1 MDHDT
6 LNTASTYLNNLLL
19 ARGLLRD
26 TKALDFAKPTR
37 ETRAQIINLV
47 HDLLLRRDRDQEN
60 REQIALTLRT
70 LRADQTRKDGDLDRL
85 QARLDSQERSVQQAQ
100 TDARNA
106 KIEMRKLEST
116 TKALND
122 QLGRLK
128 ASVSQIKTQCANDVR
143 KRDMHIERLKSHL
156 QGQQRGNKGG
166 LVAPTISVSGRGP
179 HSFNASVR
187 DISDPEYN
195 LKQETTDFLTQLSSG
210 LSDENDAL
218 IDMIRGTLATL
229 RELLG
234 MPEQNLDNINDDT
247 ENEDGALGFA
257 HGSLAEELESML
269 EMLKTVLT
277 NPNFVS
283 MDEVEARDDEIAR
296 LREGWDQMEARWRD
310 LLYMMNGWCSRLEKS
325 GDTINLDELRKGLG
339 LGVGLEP
346 PPTAQKLRASQ
357 HIRSDSDHDSGIHT
371 LSPALSEGHTVPP
384 STAKSQRSID
394 PPEFF
399 NLNPRRG
406 QRTLN
411 KMSHNVQSPRKVA
424 FAMDASENIDPAA
437 SNPGKL
443 DTLSMVEASE
453 NRSSLPTRHQPDFT
467 PSAGSNDRLVSNITR
482 SHFSPGL
489 KHMQPSRSRGS
500 SPPRRSAED
509 SSEHLPQE
517 EEEEVQEEEQPPMSV
532 GEKLRLAQAEAEAAG
547 SASRRGH
554 DEDSQLDID
563 IDEEIGKL
571 RSPAKKSKIQGRPKR
586 RKSTLSP
593 EELEDLLGLE

>member
-26 TKALDFAKPTR
+26 SKPLDFAKPTR

-70 LRADQTRKDGDLDRL
+70 LRTDQTRKDGDLERL
-85 QARLDSQERSVQQAQ
+85 QTRLDAQERSLQQAQ
-100 TDARNA
+100 TEARNA

-116 TKALND
+116 SKALHD

-166 LVAPTISVSGRGP
+166 LVAPTISVGGRGP

-218 IDMIRGTLATL
+218 IEMIRGTLATL

-234 MPEQNLDNINDDT
+234 VPEQNLDNTVDGI
-247 ENEDGALGFA
+247 ENEDGFA

-269 EMLKTVLT
+269 DMLKTVLT

-310 LLYMMNGWCSRLEKS
+310 LLFMMNGWCTRLEKS
-325 GDTINLDELRKGLG
+325 GDTINLDELKKGLG
-339 LGVGLEP
+339 LGVGLEA

-357 HIRSDSDHDSGIHT
+357 HARSNSDHDSGIHT
-371 LSPALSEGHTVPP
+371 LSPTPSESHAAPP

-399 NLNPRRG
+399 NLNPRG
-406 QRTLN
+406 QRMLN
-411 KMSHNVQSPRKVA
+411 KTSHNIQSPRKVA
-424 FAMDASENIDPAA
+424 FAMDASENTDPAEPA
-437 SNPGKL
+437 PSTL
-443 DTLSMVEASE
+443 DTPTFVKASAT
-453 NRSSLPTRHQPDFT
+453 RSSLPTRRQLDLT
-467 PSAGSNDRLVSNITR
+467 PSAGSHDRLVSTI
-482 SHFSPGL
+482 
-489 KHMQPSRSRGS
+489 
-500 SPPRRSAED
+500 A
-509 SSEHLPQE
+509 
-517 EEEEVQEEEQPPMSV
+517 
-532 GEKLRLAQAEAEAAG
+532 
-547 SASRRGH
+547 
-554 DEDSQLDID
+554 
-563 IDEEIGKL
+563 
-571 RSPAKKSKIQGRPKR
+571 
-586 RKSTLSP
+586 
-593 EELEDLLGLE
+593 

>member
-85 QARLDSQERSVQQAQ
+85 QSRLDSQERSLQQAQ

-106 KIEMRKLEST
+106 KIEMRKLELT

-234 MPEQNLDNINDDT
+234 MPEQNLDHINDELD
-247 ENEDGALGFA
+247 NEDGATGFA

-310 LLYMMNGWCSRLEKS
+310 LLYMMNGWCTRLEKS

-339 LGVGLEP
+339 LGVGLEA

-357 HIRSDSDHDSGIHT
+357 YARSDSDHDSGIHT
-371 LSPALSEGHTVPP
+371 LSPTTSEGRTVPP

-399 NLNPRRG
+399 DLNPRRG

-424 FAMDASENIDPAA
+424 FAMDASENTDPAA
-437 SNPGKL
+437 STPDKL
-443 DTLSMVEASE
+443 NSPSFVKAST
-453 NRSSLPTRHQPDFT
+453 NTSLPTRRQPDFT
-467 PSAGSNDRLVSNITR
+467 PLTSSHDRLVSNITQ
-482 SHFSPGL
+482 SHSHSTL
-489 KHMQPSRSRGS
+489 TIMQPSRSRGS
-500 SPPRRSAED
+500 SPPRRSVED
-509 SSEHLPQE
+509 ASEHLPQGE
-517 EEEEVQEEEQPPMSV
+517 DEEVQEEEQPPMSV
-532 GEKLRLAQAEAEAAG
+532 DEKLRLAQAEAEAAG
-547 SASRRGH
+547 SASKRGH

>member
-26 TKALDFAKPTR
+26 SKSLDFAKPTR

-70 LRADQTRKDGDLDRL
+70 LRTDQTRKDGDLERL
-85 QARLDSQERSVQQAQ
+85 QTRLDAQERSLQQAQ
-100 TDARNA
+100 TEARNA

-116 TKALND
+116 SKALND

-166 LVAPTISVSGRGP
+166 LVAPTISVGGRGP

-218 IDMIRGTLATL
+218 IEMIRGTLATL

-234 MPEQNLDNINDDT
+234 VPEQNLDNTVDGI
-247 ENEDGALGFA
+247 ENEDGFA

-269 EMLKTVLT
+269 DMLKTVLT

-310 LLYMMNGWCSRLEKS
+310 LLFMMNGWCTRLEKS
-325 GDTINLDELRKGLG
+325 GDTINLDELKKGLG
-339 LGVGLEP
+339 LGVGLEA

-357 HIRSDSDHDSGIHT
+357 HARSNSDHDSGIHT
-371 LSPALSEGHTVPP
+371 LSPTPSESHAAPP

-399 NLNPRRG
+399 NLNPRG

-411 KMSHNVQSPRKVA
+411 KTSHNIQSPRKVA
-424 FAMDASENIDPAA
+424 FAMDASENTDPAEPA
-437 SNPGKL
+437 PGTL
-443 DTLSMVEASE
+443 DTPVFVKASAT
-453 NRSSLPTRHQPDFT
+453 RSSLPTRRQLDLT
-467 PSAGSNDRLVSNITR
+467 PPAGSHDRLS
-482 SHFSPGL
+482 S
-489 KHMQPSRSRGS
+489 QSRGS
-500 SPPRRSAED
+500 SPPRRPVD
-509 SSEHLPQE
+509 SPSEHLPQGEDE
-517 EEEEVQEEEQPPMSV
+517 ECREEGNSRLSV
-532 GEKLRLAQAEAEAAG
+532 EEKLRLAQAEAEAAG
-547 SASRRGH
+547 GAPTKGP
-554 DEDSQLDID
+554 DEDSQFDID
-563 IDEEIGKL
+563 LDEEMSKL
-571 RSPAKKSKIQGRPKR
+571 RSPAKKTKIQGRPKR

>member
-26 TKALDFAKPTR
+26 SKALDFAKPTR

-70 LRADQTRKDGDLDRL
+70 LRTDQTRKDGDLERL
-85 QARLDSQERSVQQAQ
+85 QTRLDTQERSLLQAQ
-100 TDARNA
+100 TEARNA

-116 TKALND
+116 TKVLND

-166 LVAPTISVSGRGP
+166 LVAPSISIGGRGP

-218 IDMIRGTLATL
+218 IEMIRGTLVTL

-234 MPEQNLDNINDDT
+234 VPEQNLDNTVDSI

-269 EMLKTVLT
+269 DTLKTVLT

-310 LLYMMNGWCSRLEKS
+310 LLYMMNGWCTRLEKS
-325 GDTINLDELRKGLG
+325 GDTINLEELKKGLG
-339 LGVGLEP
+339 LGVGLEA

-357 HIRSDSDHDSGIHT
+357 HARSDSDHDSGIHT
-371 LSPALSEGHTVPP
+371 LSPTPSESRPAPP

-399 NLNPRRG
+399 NLNPRG

-411 KMSHNVQSPRKVA
+411 KMCHNVQSPRKVA
-424 FAMDASENIDPAA
+424 FALDASENTDPAE
-437 SNPGKL
+437 STPGRL
-443 DTLSMVEASE
+443 DLPAFIKVSA
-453 NRSSLPTRHQPDFT
+453 NRSALPTRRQVDLT
-467 PSAGSNDRLVSNITR
+467 PSAGSHDRL
-482 SHFSPGL
+482 
-489 KHMQPSRSRGS
+489 PSRSRGS
-500 SPPRRSAED
+500 SPPQKLADSPSEKSPQQED
-509 SSEHLPQE
+509 DD
-517 EEEEVQEEEQPPMSV
+517 VQEEEDPEMSV
-532 GEKLRLAQAEAEAAG
+532 EEKLRLAQAEAEAAG
-547 SASRRGH
+547 GAQDRGL
-554 DEDSQLDID
+554 DEDSQLNID
-563 IDEEIGKL
+563 LDEEMSKV
-571 RSPAKKSKIQGRPKR
+571 RSPAKKTKIQGRPKR

>member
-26 TKALDFAKPTR
+26 SKPLDFAKPTR

-70 LRADQTRKDGDLDRL
+70 LRTDQTRKDGDLERL
-85 QARLDSQERSVQQAQ
+85 QARLDAQERSLQQAQ
-100 TDARNA
+100 TEARNA

-166 LVAPTISVSGRGP
+166 LVAPAISVGGRGP

-218 IDMIRGTLATL
+218 IEMIRGTLATL

-234 MPEQNLDNINDDT
+234 VPEQNLDNTVDGI
-247 ENEDGALGFA
+247 ENEDGFA

-269 EMLKTVLT
+269 DTLKTVLT

-310 LLYMMNGWCSRLEKS
+310 LLLMMNGWCTRLEKS
-325 GDTINLDELRKGLG
+325 GDTINLDELKKGLG
-339 LGVGLEP
+339 LGVGLEA

-357 HIRSDSDHDSGIHT
+357 HARSNSDHDSGIHT
-371 LSPALSEGHTVPP
+371 LSPTPSESHAVPP

-399 NLNPRRG
+399 NLNPRG

-424 FAMDASENIDPAA
+424 FAMDASENTDPAEPA
-437 SNPGKL
+437 PGTL
-443 DTLSMVEASE
+443 DTPLFVKAPAT
-453 NRSSLPTRHQPDFT
+453 RSSLPTRRQLDLT
-467 PSAGSNDRLVSNITR
+467 PSAGSHDRL
-482 SHFSPGL
+482 
-489 KHMQPSRSRGS
+489 PSQSRGS
-500 SPPRRSAED
+500 SPPRRPVD
-509 SSEHLPQE
+509 SPSEHLPQGEDE
-517 EEEEVQEEEQPPMSV
+517 EYREEDGSRMSV
-532 GEKLRLAQAEAEAAG
+532 EEKLRLAQVEAEAAG
-547 SASRRGH
+547 GAPTKGP
-554 DEDSQLDID
+554 DEDSQID
-563 IDEEIGKL
+563 IDLDEEMNKL
-571 RSPAKKSKIQGRPKR
+571 RSPAKKTKIQGRPKR

>member
-26 TKALDFAKPTR
+26 SKPLDFAKPTR

-70 LRADQTRKDGDLDRL
+70 LRTDQTRKDGDLERL
-85 QARLDSQERSVQQAQ
+85 QTRLDAQERSLQQAQ
-100 TDARNA
+100 TEARNA

-166 LVAPTISVSGRGP
+166 LVAPTISVGGRGP

-218 IDMIRGTLATL
+218 IEMIRGTLATL

-234 MPEQNLDNINDDT
+234 VPEQNLDNTADGI
-247 ENEDGALGFA
+247 ENEDGFA

-269 EMLKTVLT
+269 DTLKTVLT

-310 LLYMMNGWCSRLEKS
+310 LLFMMNGWCTRLEKS
-325 GDTINLDELRKGLG
+325 GDTINLDELKKGLG
-339 LGVGLEP
+339 LGVGLEAP
-346 PPTAQKLRASQ
+346 ATAQKLRASQ
-357 HIRSDSDHDSGIHT
+357 HARSNSDHDSGIHT
-371 LSPALSEGHTVPP
+371 LSPTPSESHAAPP

-399 NLNPRRG
+399 NLNPRG

-424 FAMDASENIDPAA
+424 FAVDASENTDPAEPA
-437 SNPGKL
+437 PGTL
-443 DTLSMVEASE
+443 DTPIFVKASAT
-453 NRSSLPTRHQPDFT
+453 RSSLPTRRQLDLT
-467 PSAGSNDRLVSNITR
+467 PSAGSHDRL
-482 SHFSPGL
+482 
-489 KHMQPSRSRGS
+489 PSQSRGS
-500 SPPRRSAED
+500 SPPRRPVD
-509 SSEHLPQE
+509 YLSEHLPQGEDE
-517 EEEEVQEEEQPPMSV
+517 EYREEDGARMSV
-532 GEKLRLAQAEAEAAG
+532 EEKLRLAQAEAEAAG
-547 SASRRGH
+547 GAPTKRP
-554 DEDSQLDID
+554 DEDSQIDID
-563 IDEEIGKL
+563 IDEEMSKL
-571 RSPAKKSKIQGRPKR
+571 RSPAKKTKIQGRPKR

>member
-19 ARGLLRD
+19 ARGLLRES
-26 TKALDFAKPTR
+26 KALDFAKPTR
-37 ETRAQIINLV
+37 DTRAQIINLV

-70 LRADQTRKDGDLDRL
+70 LRTDQTRKDGDLERL
-85 QARLDSQERSVQQAQ
+85 QTRLDTQERSLLQAQ
-100 TDARNA
+100 TEARNA

-166 LVAPTISVSGRGP
+166 LVAPSISVGGRGP
-179 HSFNASVR
+179 HSFNASTR

-218 IDMIRGTLATL
+218 IDMIRETLVTL

-234 MPEQNLDNINDDT
+234 VPEQNADNTIDGMD
-247 ENEDGALGFA
+247 NEDSTNGFA

-269 EMLKTVLT
+269 ETLKTVLT

-283 MDEVEARDDEIAR
+283 MDEVEARDDEITR

-310 LLYMMNGWCSRLEKS
+310 LLFMMNGWCTRLEKS
-325 GDTINLDELRKGLG
+325 GDTINLDELKKGLG
-339 LGVGLEP
+339 LGVGLEA
-346 PPTAQKLRASQ
+346 PPTAQKFRASQ
-357 HIRSDSDHDSGIHT
+357 HARSDSDHDSGIHT
-371 LSPALSEGHTVPP
+371 LSPTPSETRTAPP
-384 STAKSQRSID
+384 STTKSTRSID

-399 NLNPRRG
+399 NLKPRG

-424 FAMDASENIDPAA
+424 FALSASENTDPAG
-437 SNPGKL
+437 STPVKL
-443 DTLSMVEASE
+443 DTPIPDNASAT
-453 NRSSLPTRHQPDFT
+453 RSSLPTRRQQELAT
-467 PSAGSNDRLVSNITR
+467 SARSHDRLVSICIDTFVPQTNGDTAVSITR
-482 SHFSPGL
+482 LFTAAKTVKLCSRALAARGRRRSSGRRRQSHVCRGKAAPCTG
-489 KHMQPSRSRGS
+489 RGRGS
-500 SPPRRSAED
+500 R
-509 SSEHLPQE
+509 
-517 EEEEVQEEEQPPMSV
+517 
-532 GEKLRLAQAEAEAAG
+532 
-547 SASRRGH
+547 
-554 DEDSQLDID
+554 
-563 IDEEIGKL
+563 
-571 RSPAKKSKIQGRPKR
+571 
-586 RKSTLSP
+586 
-593 EELEDLLGLE
+593 

>member
-26 TKALDFAKPTR
+26 SKPLDFAKPTR
-37 ETRAQIINLV
+37 DTRAQIINLV

-70 LRADQTRKDGDLDRL
+70 LRTDQTRKDGDLERL
-85 QARLDSQERSVQQAQ
+85 QTRLDTQERALQQAQ
-100 TDARNA
+100 TEARNA

-166 LVAPTISVSGRGP
+166 LVAPSISVGGRGP

-187 DISDPEYN
+187 DTSDPEYN

-218 IDMIRGTLATL
+218 IEMIRGTLVTL

-234 MPEQNLDNINDDT
+234 VPEQNLDSTVDGI
-247 ENEDGALGFA
+247 ENEDGTIGFA

-269 EMLKTVLT
+269 ETLKTVLT

-310 LLYMMNGWCSRLEKS
+310 LLFMMNGWCTRLEKS
-325 GDTINLDELRKGLG
+325 GDTINLDELKKGLG
-339 LGVGLEP
+339 LGVGLEA

-357 HIRSDSDHDSGIHT
+357 HARSDSHDSGIHT
-371 LSPALSEGHTVPP
+371 LSPTPSENHAAPP

-399 NLNPRRG
+399 DLKPRG
-406 QRTLN
+406 QQRTLS

-424 FAMDASENIDPAA
+424 FALSASENTDPAESTPA
-437 SNPGKL
+437 KL
-443 DTLSMVEASE
+443 DTPTSVKASAT
-453 NRSSLPTRHQPDFT
+453 RSSLPTRRQLDLT
-467 PSAGSNDRLVSNITR
+467 SSAGSHDRLVST
-482 SHFSPGL
+482 
-489 KHMQPSRSRGS
+489 
-500 SPPRRSAED
+500 
-509 SSEHLPQE
+509 LPNC
-517 EEEEVQEEEQPPMSV
+517 VH
-532 GEKLRLAQAEAEAAG
+532 
-547 SASRRGH
+547 AS
-554 DEDSQLDID
+554 I
-563 IDEEIGKL
+563 
-571 RSPAKKSKIQGRPKR
+571 
-586 RKSTLSP
+586 
-593 EELEDLLGLE
+593 

>member
-26 TKALDFAKPTR
+26 SKPLDFAKPTR

-70 LRADQTRKDGDLDRL
+70 LRTDQTRKDGDLERL
-85 QARLDSQERSVQQAQ
+85 QTRFDAQERSLQQAQ
-100 TDARNA
+100 TEARNA

-116 TKALND
+116 TKVLND

-166 LVAPTISVSGRGP
+166 LVAPTISVGGRGP

-218 IDMIRGTLATL
+218 IEMIRGTLATL

-234 MPEQNLDNINDDT
+234 VPEQNLDNTVDGI
-247 ENEDGALGFA
+247 ENEDGFA

-269 EMLKTVLT
+269 DMLKTVLT

-310 LLYMMNGWCSRLEKS
+310 LLFMMNGWCTRLEKS
-325 GDTINLDELRKGLG
+325 GDTINLDELKKGLG
-339 LGVGLEP
+339 LGVGLEA

-357 HIRSDSDHDSGIHT
+357 HARSNSDHDSGIHT
-371 LSPALSEGHTVPP
+371 LSPTPSDSYAAPP

-399 NLNPRRG
+399 NLNPRG

-411 KMSHNVQSPRKVA
+411 KVSHNVQSPRKVA
-424 FAMDASENIDPAA
+424 FAMDASENTDPAEPA
-437 SNPGKL
+437 PGTL
-443 DTLSMVEASE
+443 DTPSFVKPSAT
-453 NRSSLPTRHQPDFT
+453 RSSLPTRRQLDLT
-467 PSAGSNDRLVSNITR
+467 PSTGSHD
-482 SHFSPGL
+482 GL
-489 KHMQPSRSRGS
+489 PSQSRGS
-500 SPPRRSAED
+500 SPPRRPVD
-509 SSEHLPQE
+509 SPSEHLPQGEDE
-517 EEEEVQEEEQPPMSV
+517 EYREEGGSRLSV
-532 GEKLRLAQAEAEAAG
+532 EEKLRLAQAEAEAAG
-547 SASRRGH
+547 GAPNRGP
-554 DEDSQLDID
+554 DEDSQFDID
-563 IDEEIGKL
+563 LDEEMSKL
-571 RSPAKKSKIQGRPKR
+571 RSPAKKTKIQGRPKR

>member
-1 MDHDT
+1 T
-6 LNTASTYLNNLLL
+6 
-19 ARGLLRD
+19 
-26 TKALDFAKPTR
+26 
-37 ETRAQIINLV
+37 
-47 HDLLLRRDRDQEN
+47 
-60 REQIALTLRT
+60 
-70 LRADQTRKDGDLDRL
+70 DQTRKDGDLERL
-85 QARLDSQERSVQQAQ
+85 QTRLDAQERSLQQAQ
-100 TDARNA
+100 TEARNA

-166 LVAPTISVSGRGP
+166 LVAPTISVGGRGP

-218 IDMIRGTLATL
+218 IEMIRGTLATL

-234 MPEQNLDNINDDT
+234 VPEQNLDNTVDGI
-247 ENEDGALGFA
+247 ENEDGFA

-269 EMLKTVLT
+269 DTLKTVLT

-310 LLYMMNGWCSRLEKS
+310 LLFMMNGWCTRLEKS
-325 GDTINLDELRKGLG
+325 GDTINLDELKKGLG
-339 LGVGLEP
+339 LGVGLEA

-357 HIRSDSDHDSGIHT
+357 HTRSNSDHDSGIHT
-371 LSPALSEGHTVPP
+371 LSPTPSESHAAPP

-399 NLNPRRG
+399 NLNPRG

-424 FAMDASENIDPAA
+424 FAMDASKNTDP
-437 SNPGKL
+437 SEPTPGTL
-443 DTLSMVEASE
+443 DTSVFVKASAT
-453 NRSSLPTRHQPDFT
+453 RSSLPTRRQLELT
-467 PSAGSNDRLVSNITR
+467 PPAGSHDRL
-482 SHFSPGL
+482 
-489 KHMQPSRSRGS
+489 PSQSRGS
-500 SPPRRSAED
+500 SPPRRPVD
-509 SSEHLPQE
+509 SPSEHLPQGEDE
-517 EEEEVQEEEQPPMSV
+517 EYREEDGSRMSV
-532 GEKLRLAQAEAEAAG
+532 EEKLRLAQAEAEAAG
-547 SASRRGH
+547 GAPTKGP
-554 DEDSQLDID
+554 DEDSQVDID
-563 IDEEIGKL
+563 LDEEMSKL
-571 RSPAKKSKIQGRPKR
+571 RSPAKKTKIQGRPKR

>member
-26 TKALDFAKPTR
+26 SKSLDFAKPTR

-70 LRADQTRKDGDLDRL
+70 LRTDQTRKDGDLDRL
-85 QARLDSQERSVQQAQ
+85 QARLDEKERSLLQAQ
-100 TDARNA
+100 TEARNA
-106 KIEMRKLEST
+106 RIEMRKLEST

-122 QLGRLK
+122 QLARLK

-229 RELLG
+229 KELLG
-234 MPEQNLDNINDDT
+234 VPDQNYDNTVDDI
-247 ENEDGALGFA
+247 ENEDGTLGFA
-257 HGSLAEELESML
+257 HGSLAEELESTL
-269 EMLKTVLT
+269 DMLKTVLT

-296 LREGWDQMEARWRD
+296 LREGWDQMEVRWRD
-310 LLYMMNGWCSRLEKS
+310 LLSMMNGWCSRLEKS
-325 GDTINLDELRKGLG
+325 GDTINLDELKRGLG
-339 LGVGLEP
+339 LGVGLEA

-357 HIRSDSDHDSGIHT
+357 HAGQHSRSGSDRDSGIHT
-371 LSPALSEGHTVPP
+371 LSPTPSESRALPP
-384 STAKSQRSID
+384 STAKSQRTIE

-399 NLNPRRG
+399 NLKPSE
-406 QRTLN
+406 QRMLN
-411 KMSHNVQSPRKVA
+411 KTSHNVQSPRKVA
-424 FAMDASENIDPAA
+424 FATDTSENMDPAA
-437 SNPGKL
+437 PTSERL
-443 DTLSMVEASE
+443 DTPTIVKAST
-453 NRSSLPTRHQPDFT
+453 RRPSSPARRQPDLT
-467 PSAGSNDRLVSNITR
+467 PSVGAHDRLVSTIAQ
-482 SHFSPGL
+482 SHPCL
-489 KHMQPSRSRGS
+489 
-500 SPPRRSAED
+500 
-509 SSEHLPQE
+509 
-517 EEEEVQEEEQPPMSV
+517 
-532 GEKLRLAQAEAEAAG
+532 
-547 SASRRGH
+547 
-554 DEDSQLDID
+554 I
-563 IDEEIGKL
+563 
-571 RSPAKKSKIQGRPKR
+571 
-586 RKSTLSP
+586 
-593 EELEDLLGLE
+593 

>member
-26 TKALDFAKPTR
+26 SKPLAFAKPTR

-70 LRADQTRKDGDLDRL
+70 LRTDQTRKDGDLERL
-85 QARLDSQERSVQQAQ
+85 QTRLDAQERSLQQAQ
-100 TDARNA
+100 TEARNA

-166 LVAPTISVSGRGP
+166 LVAPTISVGGRGP

-218 IDMIRGTLATL
+218 IEMIRGTLATL

-234 MPEQNLDNINDDT
+234 VPEQNLDNTVDGI
-247 ENEDGALGFA
+247 ENEDGFA

-269 EMLKTVLT
+269 DTLKTVLT

-310 LLYMMNGWCSRLEKS
+310 LLFMMNGWCTRLEKS
-325 GDTINLDELRKGLG
+325 GDTINLDELKKGLG
-339 LGVGLEP
+339 LGV
-346 PPTAQKLRASQ
+346 
-357 HIRSDSDHDSGIHT
+357 
-371 LSPALSEGHTVPP
+371 
-384 STAKSQRSID
+384 
-394 PPEFF
+394 
-399 NLNPRRG
+399 
-406 QRTLN
+406 
-411 KMSHNVQSPRKVA
+411 
-424 FAMDASENIDPAA
+424 
-437 SNPGKL
+437 
-443 DTLSMVEASE
+443 
-453 NRSSLPTRHQPDFT
+453 
-467 PSAGSNDRLVSNITR
+467 
-482 SHFSPGL
+482 
-489 KHMQPSRSRGS
+489 
-500 SPPRRSAED
+500 
-509 SSEHLPQE
+509 
-517 EEEEVQEEEQPPMSV
+517 
-532 GEKLRLAQAEAEAAG
+532 
-547 SASRRGH
+547 
-554 DEDSQLDID
+554 
-563 IDEEIGKL
+563 
-571 RSPAKKSKIQGRPKR
+571 
-586 RKSTLSP
+586 
-593 EELEDLLGLE
+593 

>member
-1 MDHDT
+1 MNHDT

-26 TKALDFAKPTR
+26 SKPLDFAKPTR

-60 REQIALTLRT
+60 REQIALSLRSLRT
-70 LRADQTRKDGDLDRL
+70 DQTRKDGDLERL
-85 QARLDSQERSVQQAQ
+85 QTRLDAQERSLLQAQ
-100 TDARNA
+100 TEARNA

-166 LVAPTISVSGRGP
+166 LVAPTISVGGRGP

-218 IDMIRGTLATL
+218 IEMIRETLATL

-234 MPEQNLDNINDDT
+234 VPEHNLSDT
-247 ENEDGALGFA
+247 ADGIENEDGFA

-269 EMLKTVLT
+269 DTLKTVLT

-296 LREGWDQMEARWRD
+296 LREGWDQMEARWKD
-310 LLYMMNGWCSRLEKS
+310 LLFMMNGWCTRLEKS
-325 GDTINLDELRKGLG
+325 GDTINLDELKKGLG
-339 LGVGLEP
+339 LGVGLEA

-357 HIRSDSDHDSGIHT
+357 RARSDSDHDSGIHT
-371 LSPALSEGHTVPP
+371 LSPTPSESHTAPP

-399 NLNPRRG
+399 NLNPRG

-424 FAMDASENIDPAA
+424 FAMDASENTDPAETA
-437 SNPGKL
+437 SGAL
-443 DTLSMVEASE
+443 DTPNLVKPSGT
-453 NRSSLPTRHQPDFT
+453 RSSLPTRRQLDLT
-467 PSAGSNDRLVSNITR
+467 PSAGSHDK
-482 SHFSPGL
+482 F
-489 KHMQPSRSRGS
+489 PSRSRGS
-500 SPPRRSAED
+500 SPPRRPVDSPSEYLRQGGEED
-509 SSEHLPQE
+509 YREDDGSR
-517 EEEEVQEEEQPPMSV
+517 MSIE
-532 GEKLRLAQAEAEAAG
+532 EKLRLAQAEAEAAG
-547 SASRRGH
+547 GAQTKGP
-554 DEDSQLDID
+554 DEDSQID
-563 IDEEIGKL
+563 IELDEEMSKL
-571 RSPAKKSKIQGRPKR
+571 RSPAKKTKIQGRPKR

>member
-26 TKALDFAKPTR
+26 SKALDFAKPTR
-37 ETRAQIINLV
+37 DTRAQIINLV

-70 LRADQTRKDGDLDRL
+70 LRTDQTRKDGDLERL
-85 QARLDSQERSVQQAQ
+85 QNRLDTQERSLLQAQ
-100 TDARNA
+100 TEARNA

-166 LVAPTISVSGRGP
+166 LVAPSISIGGRGP

-218 IDMIRGTLATL
+218 IDMIRGTLVTL

-234 MPEQNLDNINDDT
+234 VPDQNLDNTVDGI
-247 ENEDGALGFA
+247 ENEDGTVGFA

-269 EMLKTVLT
+269 ETLKTVLT

-310 LLYMMNGWCSRLEKS
+310 LLFMMNGWCTRLEKS
-325 GDTINLDELRKGLG
+325 GDTINLDELKKGLG
-339 LGVGLEP
+339 LGVGLEA

-357 HIRSDSDHDSGIHT
+357 HARSDSDHDSGIHT
-371 LSPALSEGHTVPP
+371 LSPTPSETRTAPP

-399 NLNPRRG
+399 NLKPRGG

-411 KMSHNVQSPRKVA
+411 KMSHNIQSPRKVA
-424 FAMDASENIDPAA
+424 FAISASENTDPAG
-437 SNPGKL
+437 STPGKL
-443 DTLSMVEASE
+443 DTPTFVKSSTTK
-453 NRSSLPTRHQPDFT
+453 SSLPTRRQPDLT
-467 PSAGSNDRLVSNITR
+467 PSAGSHERLVGTS
-482 SHFSPGL
+482 
-489 KHMQPSRSRGS
+489 PSR
-500 SPPRRSAED
+500 
-509 SSEHLPQE
+509 
-517 EEEEVQEEEQPPMSV
+517 
-532 GEKLRLAQAEAEAAG
+532 
-547 SASRRGH
+547 
-554 DEDSQLDID
+554 ID
-563 IDEEIGKL
+563 ISI
-571 RSPAKKSKIQGRPKR
+571 
-586 RKSTLSP
+586 
-593 EELEDLLGLE
+593 

>member
-26 TKALDFAKPTR
+26 SKPLDFAKPTR

-70 LRADQTRKDGDLDRL
+70 LRTDQTRKDGDLERL
-85 QARLDSQERSVQQAQ
+85 QTRLDAQERSLQQAQ
-100 TDARNA
+100 TEARNA

-166 LVAPTISVSGRGP
+166 LVAPTISVGGRGP

-218 IDMIRGTLATL
+218 IEMIRGTLATL

-234 MPEQNLDNINDDT
+234 VPEQKLDNTVDGI
-247 ENEDGALGFA
+247 ENEDGFA

-269 EMLKTVLT
+269 DTLKTVLT

-310 LLYMMNGWCSRLEKS
+310 LLLMMNGWCTRLEKS
-325 GDTINLDELRKGLG
+325 GDTINLDELKKGLG
-339 LGVGLEP
+339 LGVGLEA
-346 PPTAQKLRASQ
+346 PPTAQKLRTSQ
-357 HIRSDSDHDSGIHT
+357 HASSNSDHDSGIHT
-371 LSPALSEGHTVPP
+371 LSPTPSESHAVPP

-399 NLNPRRG
+399 NLNPRG

-424 FAMDASENIDPAA
+424 FAMDASENTDPAESA
-437 SNPGKL
+437 TGTL
-443 DTLSMVEASE
+443 DTPLFVKAPAT
-453 NRSSLPTRHQPDFT
+453 RSSLPTRRQLDLT
-467 PSAGSNDRLVSNITR
+467 PSAGSHDRL
-482 SHFSPGL
+482 
-489 KHMQPSRSRGS
+489 PSQSRGS
-500 SPPRRSAED
+500 SPPRRPVD
-509 SSEHLPQE
+509 SPSEHLPQGEDE
-517 EEEEVQEEEQPPMSV
+517 EYREEDGSRMSV
-532 GEKLRLAQAEAEAAG
+532 EEKLRLAQVEAEAAG
-547 SASRRGH
+547 GAPTKGP
-554 DEDSQLDID
+554 DEDSQID
-563 IDEEIGKL
+563 IDLDEEMNKL
-571 RSPAKKSKIQGRPKR
+571 RSPAKKTKIQGRPKR